1 MSGGIVVFLGP
12 TLESEQA
19 KDLLDASYLLPAE
32 QGSIYHAARQLQPRV
47 IALVDGLFAKAPAV
61 RHKEI
66 LWAISCGIAVYGASS
81 MGALRAAELS
91 RHGMMGHGLIYR
103 WYRATPFAD
112 DDEVAVAMT
121 PNEFG
126 ARPLSEALVNM
137 RLTLRHSER
146 KGVITRDDRLALLR
160 LARSIHFLDRT
171 YPSLFRR
178 ARASFS
184 GEQGRRVDELEEW
197 VAANAIDQKRADAI
211 GLLQYLA
218 QNRTQFEQAPV
229 RAGKASAFRL
239 TEAWR
244 EDLAALGVEF
254 EKSEDR
260 MPGGE

>member
-1 MSGGIVVFLGP
+1 MSGDIVVFLGP
-12 TLESEQA
+12 TLESGQA
-19 KDLLDASYLLPAE
+19 KERLDASYLPPAE

-47 IALVDGLFAKAPAV
+47 IALIDGVFAKAPAV

-66 LWAISCGIAVYGASS
+66 LWALSCGIAVYGASS
-81 MGALRAAELS
+81 MGALRAAELAK
-91 RHGMMGHGLIYR
+91 HGMIGHGLIYR

-126 ARPLSEALVNM
+126 ARPLSESLVNM
-137 RLTLRHSER
+137 RLTLRLAER
-146 KGVITRDDRLALLR
+146 KRVITRDDRLALVI

-178 ARASFS
+178 ARSSFS
-184 GEQGRRVDELEEW
+184 GEQCRRMDELENW
-197 VAANAIDQKRADAI
+197 VGANAVDQKRADAI
-211 GLLQYLA
+211 GLLQHLA
-218 QNRTQFEQAPV
+218 QNRVKFEQAAV
-229 RAGKASAFRL
+229 RAGRASDFRL

-254 EKSEDR
+254 EKSEDWA
-260 MPGGE
+260 PGGE